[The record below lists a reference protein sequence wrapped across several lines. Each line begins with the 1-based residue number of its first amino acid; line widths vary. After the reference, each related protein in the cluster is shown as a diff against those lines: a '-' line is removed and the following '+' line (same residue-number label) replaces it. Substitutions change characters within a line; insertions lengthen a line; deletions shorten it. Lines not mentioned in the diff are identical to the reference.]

1 MKRLTSKQ
9 LKKLGEVPEWDM
21 ETIRSE
27 VPEWELDEVP
37 KEKEMQKV
45 GTNT

>member
-1 MKRLTSKQ
+1 MIGEAKQ
-9 LKKLGEVPEWDM
+9 LEMLGEVPEWDV

-37 KEKEMQKV
+37 KEDKMQKV